1 MTNID
6 TPRSKWHRITYLLP
20 VLAPLM
26 VGATYALFY
35 SQLLLCTPQNLSSSQ
50 FHGQAKV
57 GKIGPLECC
66 WTTSFGVRPDKELC
80 GLKPLYSSLNNRI
93 FSFAS
98 SSERNQ
104 LTFKHSS
111 RKLPLKDSM
120 NGLSVGFPGREKS
133 SVTWLS

>member
-1 MTNID
+1 M
-6 TPRSKWHRITYLLP
+6 RCRIKKAVFESDSTAQRHLSQNWS
-20 VLAPLM
+20 M
-26 VGATYALFY
+26 QVGQVT
-35 SQLLLCTPQNLSSSQ
+35 SSQ
-50 FHGQAKV
+50 FRYRPKIE
-57 GKIGPLECC
+57 KIGPLRCR
-66 WTTSFGVRPDKELC
+66 WTTSFGVRPAKELC
-80 GLKPLYSSLNNRI
+80 GLKPLYSSLNNWI

-133 SVTWLS
+133 

>member
-1 MTNID
+1 MLQKIVSLQAAFVTL
-6 TPRSKWHRITYLLP
+6 PCLGPRITRDF
-20 VLAPLM
+20 
-26 VGATYALFY
+26 GF
-35 SQLLLCTPQNLSSSQ
+35 LSSSQ
-50 FHGQAKV
+50 FRYRPKIE
-57 GKIGPLECC
+57 KIGPLECC

-80 GLKPLYSSLNNRI
+80 GLKPLYSSLNNLI

-104 LTFKHSS
+104 LTFRHSS
-111 RKLPLKDSM
+111 RKLPLNDSM

>member
-1 MTNID
+1 MHSEIKID
-6 TPRSKWHRITYLLP
+6 HR
-20 VLAPLM
+20 AM
-26 VGATYALFY
+26 
-35 SQLLLCTPQNLSSSQ
+35 SSSQ
-50 FHGQAKV
+50 FHDQAKV

-66 WTTSFGVRPDKELC
+66 RTTSFGVRPDKELC
-80 GLKPLYSSLNNRI
+80 GLKPLYSSLNNWI

-98 SSERNQ
+98 SNERNQ

-133 SVTWLS
+133 NVTWLS

>member
-1 MTNID
+1 ME
-6 TPRSKWHRITYLLP
+6 
-20 VLAPLM
+20 
-26 VGATYALFY
+26 
-35 SQLLLCTPQNLSSSQ
+35 
-50 FHGQAKV
+50 
-57 GKIGPLECC
+57 KIGPSACC

-80 GLKPLYSSLNNRI
+80 GLKPLYSSLNNWI

-133 SVTWLS
+133 SVTFIEAWQQQITLSSVDGSTTRYAYAGKHRQKFSRY

>member
-1 MTNID
+1 MGIKMETVV
-6 TPRSKWHRITYLLP
+6 S
-20 VLAPLM
+20 V
-26 VGATYALFY
+26 
-35 SQLLLCTPQNLSSSQ
+35 LSSSQ
-50 FHGQAKV
+50 FRYRPKTE
-57 GKIGPLECC
+57 KFGPLRCR
-66 WTTSFGVRPDKELC
+66 WTTPFGVRPDKELC
-80 GLKPLYSSLNNRI
+80 GLKPLYSSLNNLI